1 MNVKQ
6 IEKFMDIAKTVV
18 AVLLSFA
25 LTILLICLISST
37 PLETVKD
44 FFFGPFQTTR
54 RIGNIIEMAIPIC
67 FTGCAI
73 CIMYTTGH
81 INMGSSGYFYV
92 GGLAAS
98 AIACNILL
106 PAGVHPVVCILGGGI
121 VAAMIASIPAILCIK
136 WDINEV
142 VSSLMLNYIWVYLGT
157 WILRTFLIDPQA
169 GFNASS
175 SFLETAKLPRI
186 ISGTRIHLG
195 LVIAVVVVLFSWFFL
210 KKTKWGYQ
218 IRMMGVNS
226 KFSVYSGMSVTGI
239 LLASQMLGGFLAGIG
254 GATEVLGMYTRFEW
268 AAAPSTGFDGIMV
281 AAIAHRN
288 PALVP
293 IASLFLAYV
302 RVGADV
308 ISRTSDVPIEI
319 VSIIQA
325 LIIMLVGA
333 QMFLAKIRHKQIV
346 KASVRDLAKEK
357 EVK

>member
-6 IEKFMDIAKTVV
+6 IEKVMDVAKTLA

-25 LTILLICLISST
+25 ATILLICLVSST

-44 FFFGPFQTTR
+44 FFIGPFQTTR
-54 RIGNIIEMAIPIC
+54 RIGNIVEMAIPIC
-67 FTGCAI
+67 FTGCGI
-73 CIMYTTGH
+73 CIMYSTGH
-81 INMGSSGYFYV
+81 INMGSSGYFYA

-98 AIACNILL
+98 VLAYSVVL
-106 PAGVHPVVCILGGGI
+106 PAGVHPLVCILFGGVVTALI
-121 VAAMIASIPAILCIK
+121 AAIPAVLCIK

-157 WILRTFLIDPQA
+157 WILRNFMLDPNA
-169 GFNASS
+169 GFNASQAYQ
-175 SFLETAKLPRI
+175 ETAKLSRI
-186 ISGTRIHLG
+186 IFGTRIHFG
-195 LVIAVVVVLFSWFFL
+195 LFIAIAVVLFSWLFL

-218 IRMMGVNS
+218 IRMMGINS
-226 KFSVYSGMSVTGI
+226 KFSVYSGMGVTGI
-239 LLASQMLGGFLAGIG
+239 LLSSQMLGGFIAGIG

-268 AAAPSTGFDGIMV
+268 AAAPTTGFDGIMV
-281 AAIAHRN
+281 AAIAQRN

-293 IASLFLAYV
+293 VAALFLAYV

-308 ISRTSDVPIEI
+308 ISRTSDVPSEI

-333 QMFLAKIRHKQIV
+333 QMFLSGIRHKQIV
-346 KASVRDLAKEK
+346 KAASRQLEK
-357 EVK
+357 EGK

>member
-6 IEKFMDIAKTVV
+6 IEKVMDVAKTLA

-25 LTILLICLISST
+25 ATILLICLVSST

-44 FFFGPFQTTR
+44 FFIGPFQTTR
-54 RIGNIIEMAIPIC
+54 RIGNIVEMAIPIC
-67 FTGCAI
+67 FTGCGI
-73 CIMYTTGH
+73 CIMYSTGH
-81 INMGSSGYFYV
+81 INMGSSGYFYA

-98 AIACNILL
+98 VLAYGILL
-106 PAGVHPVVCILGGGI
+106 PAGVHPLVCILFGGV
-121 VAAMIASIPAILCIK
+121 VAALIAAIPAVLCIK

-157 WILRTFLIDPQA
+157 WILRKFMLDPNA
-169 GFNASS
+169 GFNASQAYQ
-175 SFLETAKLPRI
+175 ETAKLSRI
-186 ISGTRIHLG
+186 VSGTRIHFG
-195 LVIAVVVVLFSWFFL
+195 LFISIAVVLFSWLFL

-218 IRMMGVNS
+218 IRMMGINS
-226 KFSVYSGMSVTGI
+226 KFSVYSGMGVTGI
-239 LLASQMLGGFLAGIG
+239 LLSSQMLGGFIAGIG

-281 AAIAHRN
+281 AAIAQRN

-293 IASLFLAYV
+293 VAALFLAYV

-308 ISRTSDVPIEI
+308 ISRTSDVPSEI

-333 QMFLAKIRHKQIV
+333 QMFLSGIRHKQIV
-346 KASVRDLAKEK
+346 KAASRQLEK
-357 EVK
+357 EGK

>member
-1 MNVKQ
+1 MSVKQ
-6 IEKFMDIAKTVV
+6 IEKIMDVAKTAA

-25 LTILLICLISST
+25 ATIVLIWLVSST
-37 PLETVKD
+37 PLQTIKD
-44 FFFGPFQTTR
+44 FFLGPFQTTR

-67 FTGCAI
+67 FTGCGI
-73 CIMYTTGH
+73 CIMYSTGH
-81 INMGSSGYFYV
+81 INMGSSGYFYM

-98 AIACNILL
+98 VVAYSLLL
-106 PAGVHPVVCILGGGI
+106 PAGVHPVVCILFGGAVTALI
-121 VAAMIASIPAILCIK
+121 AAIPAILCIK

-157 WILRTFLIDPQA
+157 WILRNFMLDPTA
-169 GFNASS
+169 GFNASQAYQD
-175 SFLETAKLPRI
+175 TARLTRI
-186 ISGTRIHLG
+186 VSGTRIHSG
-195 LVIAVVVVLFSWFFL
+195 LVIAIVVVIFSWLFL

-218 IRMMGVNS
+218 IRMMGINS
-226 KFSVYSGMSVTGI
+226 KFSVYSGMGVTGI
-239 LLASQMLGGFLAGIG
+239 LLSSQMLGGFIAGIG

-268 AAAPSTGFDGIMV
+268 AAAPTTGFDGIMV

-293 IASLFLAYV
+293 VAALFLAYV

-308 ISRTSDVPIEI
+308 ISRTSDVPSEI

-333 QMFLAKIRHKQIV
+333 QMFLSGIRHKQIV
-346 KASVRDLAKEK
+346 KASVRQLAKEEK
-357 EVK
+357 

>member
-1 MNVKQ
+1 MSVKQ
-6 IEKFMDIAKTVV
+6 IEKIMDVAKTLA

-25 LTILLICLISST
+25 ATIVLICLVSST
-37 PLETVKD
+37 PAETVKD
-44 FFFGPFQTTR
+44 FFLGPFQTTR

-67 FTGCAI
+67 FTGCGI
-73 CIMYTTGH
+73 CIMYSTGH
-81 INMGSSGYFYV
+81 INMGSSGYFYM

-98 AIACNILL
+98 VLAYSIQL
-106 PAGVHPVVCILGGGI
+106 PAGVHPLVCILFGGLVTALI
-121 VAAMIASIPAILCIK
+121 AAIPAVLCIK

-157 WILRTFLIDPQA
+157 YILRNFMLDPNA
-169 GFNASS
+169 GFNASQAYQ
-175 SFLETAKLPRI
+175 ETAKLSRI
-186 ISGTRIHLG
+186 VTGTRIHSG
-195 LVIAVVVVLFSWFFL
+195 LLIAVIVVVFSWLFL

-218 IRMMGVNS
+218 IRMMGINS
-226 KFSVYSGMSVTGI
+226 KFSVYSGMGVTGI
-239 LLASQMLGGFLAGIG
+239 LLSSQMLGGFIAGVG

-281 AAIAHRN
+281 AAIAQRN

-293 IASLFLAYV
+293 IAALFLAYV

-308 ISRTSDVPIEI
+308 ISRTSDVPSEI

-333 QMFLAKIRHKQIV
+333 QMFLSGIRHKQIV
-346 KASVRDLAKEK
+346 KAVNRQMAKEG
-357 EVK
+357 